1 MEQYV
6 IQNKED
12 LEVPVRNPTAA
23 AWVTAKVRI
32 QSQAQGSGLK
42 DPLLLQL
49 RLGFHRWPRNVHM
62 LKL

>member
-32 QSQAQGSGLK
+32 QPQAQCSGLK

-49 RLGFHRWPRNVHM
+49 RLGFNPWPRNVHM
-62 LKL
+62 LQV